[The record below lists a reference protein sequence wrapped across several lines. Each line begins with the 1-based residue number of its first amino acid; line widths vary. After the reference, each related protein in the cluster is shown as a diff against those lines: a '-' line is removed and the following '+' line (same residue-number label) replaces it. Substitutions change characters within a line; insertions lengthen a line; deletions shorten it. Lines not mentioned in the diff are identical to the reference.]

1 MWNHTKEV
9 QDGVATEN
17 DYKLTIEGQFTDSLT
32 RQVDEDIRLRESGWG
47 PDDDVWIGCGKTGPK
62 CVLLNSQGD
71 YYKPKSIR
79 TQFRQM

>member
-1 MWNHTKEV
+1 MWNHTQEMH
-9 QDGVATEN
+9 DGVVTKN
-17 DYKLTIEGQFTDSLT
+17 DHKLTIEGQFTHSLT

-47 PDDDVWIGCGKTGPK
+47 LDDDVWRGCGKTVPN